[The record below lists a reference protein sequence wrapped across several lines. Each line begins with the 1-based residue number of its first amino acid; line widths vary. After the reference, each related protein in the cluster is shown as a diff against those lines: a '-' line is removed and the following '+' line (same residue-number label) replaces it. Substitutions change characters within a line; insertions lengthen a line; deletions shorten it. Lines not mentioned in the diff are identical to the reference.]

1 MNCLKNFLTAINRNP
16 NLESK
21 LMSKTKASD
30 YDGFYFLP
38 GDEENEYEISFF
50 TFNPD
55 KQGTPI
61 ENTEVGYK
69 YHVAFFKQIEE
80 DNIEFND
87 TFEAI
92 FADPLTYIRGL
103 AGSNL
108 YGTFV
113 KKTEKS
119 KEWFDNYLKR
129 TLDTVTIKNS
139 KKVME
144 MAQSIA
150 DS

>member
-1 MNCLKNFLTAINRNP
+1 
-16 NLESK
+16 
-21 LMSKTKASD
+21 MSEVKTTD

-38 GDEENEYEISFF
+38 GEEDNEYSISFF
-50 TFNPD
+50 TFNEG
-55 KQGTPI
+55 KGGTPI
-61 ENTEVGYK
+61 ENTDIGFK
-69 YHVAFFKQIEE
+69 YHVAFFKYGQDETV
-80 DNIEFND
+80 EFND

-92 FADPLTYIRGL
+92 FSDPMTYIEGL
-103 AGSNL
+103 VGSSL

-119 KEWFDNYLKR
+119 KEWFDNYLSK
-129 TLDTVTIKNS
+129 TLDTVTIQNR

-144 MAQSIA
+144 IAQSIA